1 MGQPRYTDEF
11 KREAVRQVTEK
22 GHPVKEVA
30 ERLGMSSYSLYEW
43 VKKYGPATGTKT
55 RQLANKDDE
64 IRRLRAEL
72 KRVTEEELKRG
83 TFPTFTWFFRRDR
96 HTRV

>member
-1 MGQPRYTDEF
+1 MGQVRYTDEF
-11 KREAVRQVTEK
+11 KQEAVRQVTEK

-30 ERLGMSSYSLYEW
+30 ERLGVSSHSLYEW
-43 VKKYGPATGTKT
+43 IRKYRPATGTKT

-72 KRVTEEELKRG
+72 KRVTEERNILRKAAAYFAKASG
-83 TFPTFTWFFRRDR
+83 
-96 HTRV
+96 